1 VQKNILQMNNLFLLS
16 FSTPLL
22 FGFDGYYSRLDG
34 LMLVVV
40 GILFYFYILKKARK
54 EVSQVNYTFSPKNL
68 VLLVLCMSVLL
79 LSAHFTVEYGVAL
92 AHDLHVHPIFIG
104 MFLVGL
110 GTTLPE
116 MFFAIKA
123 VSKNRDGL
131 ALGDIL
137 GTVMADATIVV
148 GIMALITPFAFK
160 PQIAYVTALFMLVAA
175 FFLFNFMRSDKVLTK
190 KEGLFLLFFY
200 LTYVAVEFLL
210 NTGGNG

>member
-1 VQKNILQMNNLFLLS
+1 IADLTLILAIVIFCAREIKVQKNILQMNNLFLLS

-123 VSKNRDGL
+123 VSKNR
-131 ALGDIL
+131 
-137 GTVMADATIVV
+137 
-148 GIMALITPFAFK
+148 
-160 PQIAYVTALFMLVAA
+160 
-175 FFLFNFMRSDKVLTK
+175 
-190 KEGLFLLFFY
+190 
-200 LTYVAVEFLL
+200 
-210 NTGGNG
+210 